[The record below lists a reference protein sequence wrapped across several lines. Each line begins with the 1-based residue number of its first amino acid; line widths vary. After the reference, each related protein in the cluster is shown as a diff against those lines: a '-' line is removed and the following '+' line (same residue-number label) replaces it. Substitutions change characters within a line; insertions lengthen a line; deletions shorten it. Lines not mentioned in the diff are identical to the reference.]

1 MEDIGWLFIDES
13 RQAIPQSDIGA
24 IWCSRNVVVVGVPL
38 QIPRVVTLN
47 DDQPKLITNESSY
60 FYYLIRSEVSVQ
72 EIADLN
78 NKFSGTKCDSKN
90 NTK

>member
-13 RQAIPQSDIGA
+13 RQATPQSDI
-24 IWCSRNVVVVGVPL
+24 VGVPL